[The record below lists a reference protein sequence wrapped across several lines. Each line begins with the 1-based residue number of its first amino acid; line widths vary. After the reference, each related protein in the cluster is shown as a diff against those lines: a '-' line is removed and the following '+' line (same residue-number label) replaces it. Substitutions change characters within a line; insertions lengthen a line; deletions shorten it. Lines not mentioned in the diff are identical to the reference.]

1 MRVQKIPQSA
11 YKSYTLRLRARRKG
25 CECFDRD
32 GYLAMFQA
40 KSPQSETILISNL
53 VISHPKSMFANS
65 KKSLDQSEQRA
76 EMFAINQFKSKV
88 NESFDEK
95 FPIRAI
101 SSLQIPQPSPPC

>member
-1 MRVQKIPQSA
+1 
-11 YKSYTLRLRARRKG
+11 
-25 CECFDRD
+25 
-32 GYLAMFQA
+32 MFQA

-53 VISHPKSMFANS
+53 EISHPMFANS

-95 FPIRAI
+95 FPTRAI

>member
-1 MRVQKIPQSA
+1 
-11 YKSYTLRLRARRKG
+11 
-25 CECFDRD
+25 
-32 GYLAMFQA
+32 MFQA
-40 KSPQSETILISNL
+40 KTSSIRDDPDFKPRDFP
-53 VISHPKSMFANS
+53 PKVDVCKS

-95 FPIRAI
+95 FPTRAI